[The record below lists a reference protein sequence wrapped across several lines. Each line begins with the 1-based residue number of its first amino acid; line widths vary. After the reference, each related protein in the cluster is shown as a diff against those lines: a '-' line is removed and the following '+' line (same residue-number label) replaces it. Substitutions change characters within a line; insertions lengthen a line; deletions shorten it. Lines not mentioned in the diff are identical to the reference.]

1 MSGLNLKIL
10 DVMREKH
17 KFVRQ
22 SKASIVEESYFVTE
36 EENKLNNLK

>member
-1 MSGLNLKIL
+1 MTAQRSFFVSELNLKIL

-22 SKASIVEESYFVTE
+22 SKASNTE
-36 EENKLNNLK
+36 EENR